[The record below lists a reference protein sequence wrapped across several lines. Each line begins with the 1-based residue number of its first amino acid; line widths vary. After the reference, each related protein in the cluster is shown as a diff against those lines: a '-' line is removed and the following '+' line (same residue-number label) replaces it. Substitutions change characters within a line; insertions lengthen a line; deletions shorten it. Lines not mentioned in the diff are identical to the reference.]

1 MRVRRLAPSDLPH
14 LLALLRGTAEFVES
28 EVACAMELLE
38 IAVRAPDEGD
48 YRGFAAVGGDDLP
61 TGYVVFGPT
70 PMTEGTWDLYWI
82 ATRADSR
89 GKGVGKALVDAME
102 ADVREKGGHLVRI
115 ETSAADAYG
124 PTRKFYEA
132 TRYFEV
138 GRIPNFYRRGDDLV
152 ILAKDLE
159 GAGAARSDVAAT

>member
-1 MRVRRLAPSDLPH
+1 MRLRRLSPSDLPH
-14 LLALLRGTAEFVES
+14 LLALLRGTAEFIES

-38 IAVRAPDEGD
+38 IAVASPDAGD
-48 YRGFAAVGGDDLP
+48 YRGFAAAGDEDDLP
-61 TGYVVFGPT
+61 MGYIVFGPT
-70 PMTEGTWDLYWI
+70 PMTDGTWDLYWI
-82 ATRADSR
+82 VTRADSR
-89 GKGVGKALVDAME
+89 GKGVGKALVEAME
-102 ADVREKGGHLVRI
+102 EDVRAKGGHLVRI

-124 PTRKFYEA
+124 PTRKFYQA

-159 GAGAARSDVAAT
+159 GVAIHRSA

>member
-1 MRVRRLAPSDLPH
+1 MRLRRLASSDLPG
-14 LLALLRGTAEFVES
+14 LLALLRGTAEFIES

-38 IAVRAPDEGD
+38 IAVRSPDAGD
-48 YRGFAAVGGDDLP
+48 YRGFAAVGGEGEGDALM
-61 TGYVVFGPT
+61 GYVVYGPT

-82 ATRADSR
+82 ASRADCR
-89 GKGVGKALVDAME
+89 GKGVGKALVEKME
-102 ADVREKGGHLVRI
+102 ADVREKDGHLVRI

-159 GAGAARSDVAAT
+159 AITVAAAT